1 MSEPIHHRPLRL
13 TPQIVKVKKPG
24 PSRAFLWDKNKSLII
39 WPVPAVFITPLLRL
53 VVTPALL
60 IFDDAPT
67 HTKSRAGLVRQSGGD
82 ILAVVAISHVVA
94 LDDFVA
100 GINLAAALDLFGA
113 RLIRVGDTITDHHT
127 GNAAHCGCGL
137 VTRAAADLAA
147 QQRAGQTAD
156 YRAGCGTVA
165 VRIGHAVTDHCT
177 GYRTGAGRGRIAAT
191 AANLAAQQAAGHT
204 ADYRAADGAFF
215 RRDLHGFRPAF
226 ALRFRDALV
235 DRGAGNHARGV
246 GKIRRECAAIQGNQ
260 AQSQQT
266 FLHFFTPLETPVNH
280 GTAL

>member
-60 IFDDAPT
+60 IFDDAHT
-67 HTKSRAGLVRQSGGD
+67 HTKSRAGLVRQSGGE

-94 LDDFVA
+94 LDDFAA
-100 GINLAAALDLFGA
+100 GINLAATLYLLGA

-127 GNAAHCGCGL
+127 GNAAHCGRGL
-137 VTRAAADLAA
+137 VARAAADLAA
-147 QQRAGQTAD
+147 QQR
-156 YRAGCGTVA
+156 
-165 VRIGHAVTDHCT
+165 
-177 GYRTGAGRGRIAAT
+177 
-191 AANLAAQQAAGHT
+191 AGHT

-226 ALRFRDALV
+226 ALRFRDAFV